1 MIVTLL
7 FVLVLGKLI
16 YMFDFFSG
24 PHNNETVTQD
34 NRTVGQFIGI
44 LSKVMFVFQIG
55 LLILLAYCGFKT
67 GQNYNAKK

>member
-1 MIVTLL
+1 MIVTIL

-16 YMFDFFSG
+16 GMLDFLSG

-34 NRTVGQFIGI
+34 KSPVEHVIGI

-55 LLILLAYCGFKT
+55 FLILLAYCGFKT
-67 GQNYNAKK
+67 GRNYNAEK